1 MQVADF
7 IKEFGEALDANSG
20 VIFAGAGLSVP
31 CGGPS
36 WIDVLEKPRKTMGL
50 PKSFQDLPLLAQY
63 YIDNEPGGREVL
75 ENTIR
80 TSLLKMTGPSIVHEL
95 ISRLP
100 VMEIWTTNYD
110 TLFEQQLPD
119 AQVFK
124 DDLSIGGFWKAPGKK
139 IIKMHGELP
148 HDKADIEKIVI
159 SRQDY
164 EQFQKRFPRTW
175 AKLNSTFTTQ
185 RMLFL
190 GLSFNDPNILHLLSL
205 ARVHYYLETPQHYV
219 ILRRPS
225 DSASLKNHNLVVSDL
240 RRSGIE
246 TVEISDFS
254 EIASILSELVLFS
267 APSSVFI
274 GGSFDASSF
283 TAAEQFCHRLGFRL
297 AEEGISVVSGA
308 NTPGR
313 LVSQSVASGMA
324 AKGNHDSNMITS
336 YFQSRPAET
345 LSGINRAGR
354 IIFYG
359 QSRTEMRREML
370 SKCRAAVFVGGSAG
384 TTEEISICEAIG
396 VPILSVPYADG
407 AAKQHWNE
415 VRTGTKKVNL
425 FGLPLAPAQFEMLG
439 RGPDV
444 AAGEIVSL
452 LKRSAVRTG

>member
-7 IKEFGEALDANSG
+7 IKEFGEALDAKSG

-36 WIDVLEKPRKTMGL
+36 WVDVLEKPRKAIGL

-63 YIDNEPGGREVL
+63 YIDNEPGGRETL

-80 TSLLKMTGPSIVHEL
+80 TSLARMTGPSIVHEL

-100 VMEIWTTNYD
+100 VQEIWTTNYD

-119 AQVFK
+119 AKVFS

-148 HDKADIEKIVI
+148 HDIADIEKIII

-225 DSASLKNHNLVVSDL
+225 DPGSLKNHNLVVSDL

-246 TVEISDFS
+246 TIEISDFA
-254 EIASILSELVLFS
+254 EIPPILSELVLFS
-267 APSSVFI
+267 APSSVFV
-274 GGSFDASSF
+274 GGSFDAS
-283 TAAEQFCHRLGFRL
+283 TYAEAEQFCQRLGFRL
-297 AEEGISVVSGA
+297 AEEGISTVSGA

-313 LVSQSVASGMA
+313 VVSQSVASGMA
-324 AKGNHDSNMITS
+324 AMGSHDPHMITS

-354 IIFYG
+354 VIFYG
-359 QSRTEMRREML
+359 RSRTEMRREML
-370 SKCRAAVFVGGSAG
+370 SNCRAAVFVGGGAG
-384 TTEEISICEAIG
+384 TAEEISIAESIG
-396 VPILSVPYADG
+396 IPIFSVPYADG
-407 AAKQHWNE
+407 TAKLHWNQ
-415 VRTGTKKVNL
+415 VRTGATKVSM
-425 FGLPLAPAQFEMLG
+425 FGLPLEPAQFEVLG
-439 RGPDV
+439 NGPDV
-444 AAGEIVSL
+444 ATGAIVSL
-452 LKRSAVRTG
+452 LKRSAIRTG